1 MAKLKPYQAK
11 SNRDDKK
18 RDKRTKSN
26 RERKRFENKVNAP
39 YSWYVFPDWSF
50 SHRSKVK
57 KVESI
62 MLKFV
67 KPLDVGYISEKL
79 FIAFGDLNER
89 KV

>member
-18 RDKRTKSN
+18 KNERARAN
-26 RERKRFENKVNAP
+26 HERERFESKVKAP

-50 SHRSKVK
+50 SHRNKVK
-57 KVESI
+57 KAESI

-67 KPLDVGYISEKL
+67 RPLDVGYISERL
-79 FIAFGDLNER
+79 FVAFGDLNER
-89 KV
+89 KT